1 MRARKTW
8 HVSFA
13 FYFILLCYMV
23 VASEIKGQ
31 EGRLFTSDTQLS
43 SSLVNQV
50 YQDKNGFIWIAT
62 RNGFDRYDGSQF
74 QTFHKTRKPGSML
87 SEHVTCMLEDAAG
100 HLLVGMDKGLQAYD
114 EDTGR
119 FRTIPF
125 IGEFYQ
131 FNLSSCI
138 RQQNSLTAQFVSF
151 SLANL
156 ANIFYP
162 PDFYNN

>member
-125 IGEFYQ
+125 IINKEDT
-131 FNLSSCI
+131 LKE
-138 RQQNSLTAQFVSF
+138 
-151 SLANL
+151 
-156 ANIFYP
+156 
-162 PDFYNN
+162 